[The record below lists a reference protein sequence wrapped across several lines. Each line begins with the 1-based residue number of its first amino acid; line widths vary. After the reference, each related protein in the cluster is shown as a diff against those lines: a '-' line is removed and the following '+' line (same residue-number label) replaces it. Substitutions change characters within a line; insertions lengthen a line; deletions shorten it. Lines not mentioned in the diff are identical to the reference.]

1 MNAAPCSFC
10 VGHLLHVHS
19 SLLHCPL
26 PTLFVSS
33 ICFFYAILEMSS
45 IKIKFSPA
53 WHSIIGLHEVFLPL
67 PWSQYRVSVLVMLY
81 QLSFARDTSLARCS
95 GVSHDVL
102 VVTARAYYVSPLVRR
117 AFLHQSILFSF
128 VSPLSAG
135 RFSINLVYQSLIMVD
150 NNVLV
155 CGRVFR
161 TIVPL
166 RLIIMDNNVR
176 GHVLLITSDFL
187 SLMPCRI

>member
-1 MNAAPCSFC
+1 MPSYLLTYSAIASGDKTCVTFFLAWHLAFLWHWIWCGLAWASYASTMNAAPCSFC

-45 IKIKFSPA
+45 NKIRFSPA
-53 WHSIIGLHEVFLPL
+53 WHSIIGLHEVIFLPL

-81 QLSFARDTSLARCS
+81 QLSFTRGVSLARCA

-102 VVTARAYYVSPLVRR
+102 VVTARAY
-117 AFLHQSILFSF
+117 
-128 VSPLSAG
+128 
-135 RFSINLVYQSLIMVD
+135 
-150 NNVLV
+150 
-155 CGRVFR
+155 
-161 TIVPL
+161 
-166 RLIIMDNNVR
+166 
-176 GHVLLITSDFL
+176 
-187 SLMPCRI
+187 

>member
-1 MNAAPCSFC
+1 
-10 VGHLLHVHS
+10 
-19 SLLHCPL
+19 
-26 PTLFVSS
+26 
-33 ICFFYAILEMSS
+33 
-45 IKIKFSPA
+45 
-53 WHSIIGLHEVFLPL
+53 
-67 PWSQYRVSVLVMLY
+67 MLY
-81 QLSFARDTSLARCS
+81 QLSFTRGASLARCA

-155 CGRVFR
+155 CGHAFR
-161 TIVPL
+161 
-166 RLIIMDNNVR
+166 
-176 GHVLLITSDFL
+176 ITS
-187 SLMPCRI
+187 SAHYNG

>member
-1 MNAAPCSFC
+1 
-10 VGHLLHVHS
+10 
-19 SLLHCPL
+19 
-26 PTLFVSS
+26 
-33 ICFFYAILEMSS
+33 
-45 IKIKFSPA
+45 
-53 WHSIIGLHEVFLPL
+53 
-67 PWSQYRVSVLVMLY
+67 MLY
-81 QLSFARDTSLARCS
+81 QLSFIRVASLARCS

-117 AFLHQSILFSF
+117 AFLHRYVLFSF

-176 GHVLLITSDFL
+176 GHVLLITSQISCLLCLVVYNTACIHTCCYQSDVACTRYWLRLYWEVFCQDEVVL
-187 SLMPCRI
+187 SPDITTTSSLHLQFQIRIFVDC

>member
-1 MNAAPCSFC
+1 MR
-10 VGHLLHVHS
+10 
-19 SLLHCPL
+19 PL
-26 PTLFVSS
+26 WTQLFVLVALASAYS
-33 ICFFYAILEMSS
+33 IFLDFSRLSVEMSS
-45 IKIKFSPA
+45 VKIRFSPA
-53 WHSIIGLHEVFLPL
+53 WHSIIGLHEVIFLPL

-81 QLSFARDTSLARCS
+81 QLSFTRDTSLARCS

-161 TIVPL
+161 T
-166 RLIIMDNNVR
+166 
-176 GHVLLITSDFL
+176 TS
-187 SLMPCRI
+187 SAHYNG